1 MDNAQEAWRW
11 QSAAVEPT
19 TGPRVCRVLPRRDGA
34 GVEVVWHEW
43 RQACPAENMAV
54 GRDHRGT
61 HTSPRVTWPAGLA
74 PVSGP
79 AESPER
85 HPGERWVQEWREP
98 GSPQGPDH
106 IEALEASLTQALR
119 PYGQPPSSLVQLTAY
134 PW

>member
-1 MDNAQEAWRW
+1 
-11 QSAAVEPT
+11 
-19 TGPRVCRVLPRRDGA
+19 
-34 GVEVVWHEW
+34 
-43 RQACPAENMAV
+43 MAV
-54 GRDHRGT
+54 GLDHRGAY
-61 HTSPRVTWPAGLA
+61 TSPRVTWPESLA

-85 HPGERWVQEWREP
+85 NPGERWFQEWREP

-106 IEALEASLTQALR
+106 VEALEASLTQALR